1 MVKVG
6 DRVKVL
12 SFAEQPQVVGME
24 GTVID
29 IADEPIKHQWPIWV
43 HLDEQHEPKGVIISY
58 PDSCFTEDELEVI
71 S

>member
-12 SFAEQPQVVGME
+12 SFAEQPQVVQHE
-24 GTVID
+24 GEVIKVETD
-29 IADEPIKHQWPIWV
+29 SRSWPIWV
-43 HLDEQHEPKGVIISY
+43 HLDEKQVSNGVTILY